1 MRTWPMCTRTGAT
14 VLRVR
19 LYKTSTTYDGFPIE
33 VTLLDTPLDPARWNK
48 REAAEFDR
56 LEQMAL
62 AKGES
67 ES

>member
-1 MRTWPMCTRTGAT
+1 MI
-14 VLRVR
+14 RVR
-19 LYKTSTTYDGFPIE
+19 LYKTTTTYDGFVVE
-33 VTLLDTPLDPARWNK
+33 TTLLDTPLDPARWNK